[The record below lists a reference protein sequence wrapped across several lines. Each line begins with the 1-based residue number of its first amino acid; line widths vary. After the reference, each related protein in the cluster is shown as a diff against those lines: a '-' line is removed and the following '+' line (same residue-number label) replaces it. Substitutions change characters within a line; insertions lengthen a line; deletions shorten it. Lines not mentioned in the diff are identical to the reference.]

1 MAHKNKSNKLL
12 IGIIVVF
19 LTLASIFAV
28 VMFRNS
34 SSGNDGQ
41 TFSVTSFDE
50 QPDVNMIPLNVC
62 TNEYDCMTYL
72 KSEGMPDNFLESKG
86 YSIYCQNGNCY
97 FKKI

>member
-1 MAHKNKSNKLL
+1 MAKKNKSNKLL

-28 VMFRNS
+28 FMFRNS
-34 SSGNDGQ
+34 SSDNNSQ

-50 QPDVNMIPLNVC
+50 QPDANMIPLNLC
-62 TNEYDCMTYL
+62 SNEYDCLTYL

-86 YSIYCQNGNCY
+86 YSIYCQNENCY
-97 FKKI
+97 FRKI